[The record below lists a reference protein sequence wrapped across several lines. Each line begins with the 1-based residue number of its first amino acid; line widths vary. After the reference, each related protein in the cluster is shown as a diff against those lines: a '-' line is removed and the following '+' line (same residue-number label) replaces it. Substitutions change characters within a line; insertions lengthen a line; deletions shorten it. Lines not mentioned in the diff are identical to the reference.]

1 MLLLVGLPQ
10 LLGVGLLLL
19 QHLLPLPVLDGV
31 LLRLRQIG
39 VGLVVFRALLL
50 QHPAQGLVPPVA
62 RILLHLLPSHSHV
75 ARIPLHPL
83 PVTAESRRPSR
94 GGGPECPPALRHWGG
109 GNEGG
114 QGSNG
119 KEYKK
124 KGAKDNEN
132 N

>member
-39 VGLVVFRALLL
+39 VGLVVVRALLL

-62 RILLHLLPSHSHV
+62 RILLHLLHLLPSHSHV

-94 GGGPECPPALRHWGG
+94 GGGPECPPAG